1 MRRKG
6 VIGIGLSA
14 IVLVGLSAAAQTQY
28 KVIDLGTLAG
38 GAISNAYAVNDLTQI
53 VGTSQVTG
61 GFNHG
66 FLWMKPHG
74 MKDLGTLGDN
84 FSSAQAV
91 NDASEIVGQAA
102 TSQSTSDVC
111 RAEPARHLHRIL
123 NRIAQRH
130 RTALDM
136 LAQIAALEQF

>member
-84 FSSAQAV
+84 FSSV
-91 NDASEIVGQAA
+91 LNTV
-102 TSQSTSDVC
+102 TSNPLVKEGVSK
-111 RAEPARHLHRIL
+111 A
-123 NRIAQRH
+123 IAPK
-130 RTALDM
+130 LGGIIGG
-136 LAQIAALEQF
+136 LI